1 MKIISPKNKLYF
13 FTIDKENA
21 LDVDFLKGYLL
32 NDNKKLLSDLEFIRQ
47 ILDLYNLLNME
58 KIAEFYQVEIIDNN
72 VVLSIKRK
80 SEWDH
85 FEMKSL
91 FVNYTQT
98 ELNAFL
104 KTLK

>member
-1 MKIISPKNKLYF
+1 M
-13 FTIDKENA
+13 
-21 LDVDFLKGYLL
+21 DVNFLKGYLL
-32 NDNKKLLSDLEFIRQ
+32 NENEKLLSDFEFIRQ

-58 KIAEFYQVEIIDNN
+58 ELAEFYQVEIIDNN

-80 SEWDH
+80 SEWQN
-85 FEMKSL
+85 FEMKCL
-91 FVNYTQT
+91 AVNYTKI

>member
-1 MKIISPKNKLYF
+1 MQIISPKNKLYF

-21 LDVDFLKGYLL
+21 LDVEFLKGYLL
-32 NDNKKLLSDLEFIRQ
+32 NDNLKLLNDLEFIRQ

-58 KIAEFYQVEIIDNN
+58 KIAEFYQIEIIDNN

-80 SEWDH
+80 IEWDH
-85 FEMKSL
+85 FEMKALS
-91 FVNYTQT
+91 VNYTQT

>member
-1 MKIISPKNKLYF
+1 M
-13 FTIDKENA
+13 
-21 LDVDFLKGYLL
+21 DVNFLKGYLL
-32 NDNKKLLSDLEFIRQ
+32 NENEKLLSDFEFIRQ

-58 KIAEFYQVEIIDNN
+58 ELAEFYQVEIIDNN
-72 VVLSIKRK
+72 VVLSIKRR

-85 FEMKSL
+85 FEMRALS
-91 FVNYTQT
+91 VNYTQT